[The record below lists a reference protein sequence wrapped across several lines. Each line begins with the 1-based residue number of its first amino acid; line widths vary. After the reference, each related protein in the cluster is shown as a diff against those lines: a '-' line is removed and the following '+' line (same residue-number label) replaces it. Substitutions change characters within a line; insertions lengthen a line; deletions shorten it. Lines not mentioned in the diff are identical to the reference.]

1 MTAGPYRPPANL
13 SPCAI
18 DSESLT
24 TLLKVAGLV
33 GLAGAGVVAADQR
46 LLRSRVSHPW
56 ESNHQ
61 DQALRPD
68 RIAVRPSTPIVAT
81 QTTDPQRSPN
91 AAELSQPTPLPR
103 VIAPSSRLSKP
114 NGAGISR
121 LGGSTLATASN
132 SKASNSKASNSKAST
147 SQGSATNESQR
158 SSPSSTAGASNPA
171 EALAVPDSL
180 PPVAASANSVA
191 NTPDSAEQ
199 VATIDKPSFSRFF
212 RPATA
217 SPQPTQST
225 VAKAQT
231 EVVPAI
237 VAGIL
242 NRPAIRPKLSPNNV
256 ELAKTATRVTIT
268 SASDSNFPDSNFPD
282 VTTADS
288 NDPRAIPLP
297 VLRPAPGISPAPLA
311 STTPTFAND
320 ASVDA
325 SAPNTEASQP
335 STRPSP
341 AVELVP
347 KLAQTPDF
355 KSSPRL
361 ETPAPAVPSRRLA
374 KPNPIPP
381 VEAPIPKAPEPVL
394 EPVEPVAINPSLA
407 AAAQPK
413 VRFVGEFEVTGSSV
427 YDAEELAIAAR
438 NAISP
443 ITDSTANSTTTDS
456 ATTPT
461 SDDPAAVSEDGNDV
475 QTTRVNRDLSA
486 AELVLAS
493 EAITQRYVDD
503 GYINSGAYV
512 PEAVLEGGPAEIR
525 VLEGSLDAIN
535 VNVEPP
541 RKAFSLGQSLKP
553 GYVERRLAR
562 ATDAPL
568 NINKLVDGVRLLELD
583 PVIESVSTELV
594 PGTETGTSTLNVT
607 VLPAKPFEASVSVD
621 NSRSPSVGSIQQQL
635 NVSQANLLGVG
646 DRLNIAASRSSGS
659 NSVNLGYSIP
669 VNARNGTLGLSFSR
683 SSSKVVEAP
692 FDELDIESKAR
703 TYEVSYRQPIIQTP
717 NEELGLSLKAFRRA
731 SEGFFLDG
739 ATPFPSRGSDEDG
752 RTRISALRFGQDWT
766 KRQPKQVL
774 SLQSEFSLGL
784 GLFDAT
790 VSSNNDAS
798 QPDGQFF
805 AWRGR
810 GQWVR
815 RLGSDVLLSVK
826 GDTQLAANPLL
837 SSEQFGLGGVGTVR
851 GYRSNSLLTDSGWLA
866 SAEVQVPVVRIPKW
880 DSTIKLV
887 PFLDMGGGWNLG
899 VQEQPETS
907 RLMSTG
913 VGVLWDLGDR
923 FRARLDWGFPLTS
936 IEGNDG
942 ESLQEKGINFSV
954 RWNGF

>member
-1 MTAGPYRPPANL
+1 MTAGPYRPQA
-13 SPCAI
+13 SISHGAI
-18 DSESLT
+18 NSESLT

-33 GLAGAGVVAADQR
+33 GLAGAGMLAADQL
-46 LLRSRVSHPW
+46 LLRSRASHPW
-56 ESNHQ
+56 QQKKQ
-61 DQALRPD
+61 DQALRPNN
-68 RIAVRPSTPIVAT
+68 RQAIRPSTPITAT
-81 QTTDPQRSPN
+81 APAAPQRLPN
-91 AAELSQPTPLPR
+91 AAELSQPTPLPTVTVAQPAR
-103 VIAPSSRLSKP
+103 LSNPKSETTAQPGDTSIAAAPNSSTAAIPATTSPRGAMPSTPRRSAAPSFAPAVASAPPAALPVPPAKP
-114 NGAGISR
+114 PIS
-121 LGGSTLATASN
+121 
-132 SKASNSKASNSKAST
+132 AST
-147 SQGSATNESQR
+147 SSA
-158 SSPSSTAGASNPA
+158 
-171 EALAVPDSL
+171 
-180 PPVAASANSVA
+180 ANS
-191 NTPDSAEQ
+191 TEQ
-199 VATIDKPSFSRFF
+199 VATIKKPSFARFF
-212 RPATA
+212 NPPNT
-217 SPQPTQST
+217 SPQAGQST
-225 VAKAQT
+225 VAEAET

-237 VAGIL
+237 VARVL
-242 NRPAIRPKLSPNNV
+242 NSPNIKPNLSPNS
-256 ELAKTATRVTIT
+256 AKLTEAVASLTPSGDPSFTA
-268 SASDSNFPDSNFPD
+268 
-282 VTTADS
+282 
-288 NDPRAIPLP
+288 PRAIPLP
-297 VLRPAPGISPAPLA
+297 VLSPSPESFPPTPIA
-311 STTPTFAND
+311 STKPAFTNA
-320 ASVDA
+320 AS
-325 SAPNTEASQP
+325 PNTVGNLTTATAS
-335 STRPSP
+335 STSP
-341 AVELVP
+341 DVELVP
-347 KLAQTPDF
+347 EIAQTPEPD
-355 KSSPRL
+355 SSSIL
-361 ETPAPAVPSRRLA
+361 DTPSPAIPSRQLV
-374 KPNPIPP
+374 PIENLP
-381 VEAPIPKAPEPVL
+381 VESPPPAAATVL
-394 EPVEPVAINPSLA
+394 QPAEPVAINPSLEA
-407 AAAQPK
+407 AAVPK
-413 VRFVGEFEVTGSSV
+413 VRFVEEFEVTGSSV
-427 YDAEELAIAAR
+427 YGAEELAIAAR
-438 NAISP
+438 NAVVTPSNA
-443 ITDSTANSTTTDS
+443 TANATTNEQATSSEEEDAQTTD
-456 ATTPT
+456 
-461 SDDPAAVSEDGNDV
+461 
-475 QTTRVNRDLSA
+475 VNRELSA

-493 EAITQRYVDD
+493 EAITSRYVED

-525 VLEGSLDAIN
+525 VIEGSLDAIN
-535 VNVEPP
+535 INVEPP
-541 RKAFSLGQSLKP
+541 RKAFSLGRSLQP
-553 GYVERRLAR
+553 GYVERRLTR
-562 ATDAPL
+562 ATEAPL

-635 NVSQANLLGVG
+635 NVSQANLLGLG
-646 DRLNIAASRSSGS
+646 DRLNVGVSRSSGS

-669 VNARNGTLGLSFSR
+669 VNARNGKVGLNFSR
-683 SSSKVVEAP
+683 SSSTVVEAP
-692 FDELDIESKAR
+692 FDELDIESKSR

-790 VSSNNDAS
+790 VSSNNDSS

-837 SSEQFGLGGVGTVR
+837 SSEQFGLGGIGTVR

-880 DSTIKLV
+880 NSTIKLV

-899 VQEQPETS
+899 DQDNPDPN

-923 FRARLDWGFPLTS
+923 LRARLDWGFPLTS
-936 IEGNDG
+936 VERDG
-942 ESLQEKGINFSV
+942 ESLQDKGINFSV

>member
-13 SPCAI
+13 SPSAI

-56 ESNHQ
+56 ESNNQ

-68 RIAVRPSTPIVAT
+68 RIAIRTSTPLVAT
-81 QTTDPQRSPN
+81 QTTEPQRSPN

-103 VIAPSSRLSKP
+103 VSVVPSSRLSKP
-114 NGAGISR
+114 NGAATSQPGD
-121 LGGSTLATASN
+121 STIATASN
-132 SKASNSKASNSKAST
+132 SKASTSKGST
-147 SQGSATNESQR
+147 TNESQR
-158 SSPSSTAGASNPA
+158 SSPSSSTAGSSNPA
-171 EALAVPDSL
+171 AALAVPDSL
-180 PPVAASANSVA
+180 PPVAASAGSVA
-191 NTPDSAEQ
+191 NTSNSIEQ
-199 VATIDKPSFSRFF
+199 VATIAKPSFSRFF
-212 RPATA
+212 RPPSA
-217 SPQPTQST
+217 SPQPAQST
-225 VAKAQT
+225 VAEAQT

-242 NRPAIRPKLSPNNV
+242 NRPAIRPKLSPSNV
-256 ELAKTATRVTIT
+256 ELAETATRVTIA

-282 VTTADS
+282 ATTADS

-297 VLRPAPGISPAPLA
+297 VLRPTPDISPAPLA
-311 STTPTFAND
+311 STAPTFAND

-325 SAPNTEASQP
+325 SAPNTEASLP

-347 KLAQTPDF
+347 ELAQTPEF
-355 KSSPRL
+355 KNSPTL

-374 KPNPIPP
+374 KPNPISP

-413 VRFVGEFEVTGSSV
+413 VRFVEEFEVTGSSV

-443 ITDSTANSTTTDS
+443 IADSTVDSTAESTADS

-461 SDDPAAVSEDGNDV
+461 SDDPAAVPEDGKDV
-475 QTTRVNRDLSA
+475 QTTQVNRDLSA

-669 VNARNGTLGLSFSR
+669 VNARNGTLGLNFSR

-703 TYEVSYRQPIIQTP
+703 TYEVSYRQPIIQQP

-790 VSSNNDAS
+790 VSSNNDSS